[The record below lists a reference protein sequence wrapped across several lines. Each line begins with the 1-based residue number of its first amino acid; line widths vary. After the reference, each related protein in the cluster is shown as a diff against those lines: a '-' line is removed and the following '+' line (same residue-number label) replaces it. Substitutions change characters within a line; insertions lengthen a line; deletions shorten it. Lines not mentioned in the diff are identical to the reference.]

1 MDPAGDIQKFQQDE
15 FSYCYPLKAGGEMRT
30 HDQSKHSSKAF
41 DQSNQMHSMI
51 PEETT
56 RVLLNLFLYA
66 ENLNC
71 PIRIFKLYYLFDTLM
86 PKLPGCNWHSRAQQF
101 HYLV

>member
-15 FSYCYPLKAGGEMRT
+15 FRYCYPLKAGGELRT
-30 HDQSKHSSKAF
+30 HDQSKHSSRAF

-71 PIRIFKLYYLFDTLM
+71 PIIILFI
-86 PKLPGCNWHSRAQQF
+86 
-101 HYLV
+101 